1 MIYLDNSATT
11 PVSKDVMET
20 FIGVNE
26 NFWGNPSSLH
36 KFGAMAAQV
45 LIKSERQILDLL
57 NANNH
62 RVVFTSGATESNN
75 LTIKGV
81 AAGYRSRGRHIIT
94 TKIEH
99 PSVYEVC
106 KELEEEGFTLTYID
120 VTKTPDEIAH
130 EVERSITGETIL
142 VTLMHV
148 NSETGLILPIKEIG
162 EVVSKY
168 PKVNFHVDA
177 VQSIGKLPVDIDEM
191 NIDLLSV
198 SAHKI
203 HGVKGV
209 GALIAGRNLNLQ
221 PQIVGGGQMHGLRS
235 GTVNVAGAATLAK
248 SMRLLME
255 MQAEN
260 FKKIRLLFDYTV
272 KKLNR
277 INGVQINSCFENQT
291 PYIVNLHVQGM
302 KGETLV
308 HALEEYGV
316 YVSAKS
322 ACSSK
327 VAKAS
332 TVLLALG
339 FDEQVASESIRVSF
353 SHISTLEEVD
363 VFLDAL
369 GKIIERTVSSK

>member
-36 KFGAMAAQV
+36 KFGAMAEQV

-57 NANNH
+57 NAGDH

-75 LTIKGV
+75 LAIKGM
-81 AAGYRSRGRHIIT
+81 AAGYKSRGRHIIT

-106 KELEEEGFTLTYID
+106 KELEAEGFTLTYID
-120 VTKTPDEIAH
+120 VTKSPDEIAR
-130 EVERSITGETIL
+130 EVEKSITSETIL
-142 VTLMHV
+142 VTCMHV
-148 NSETGLILPIKEIG
+148 NSEMGLVLPVQEIG
-162 EVVSKY
+162 EVVSRY
-168 PKVNFHVDA
+168 PKVKFHVDA
-177 VQSIGKLPVDIDEM
+177 VQSMGKLAVDMDEM

-209 GALIAGRNLNLQ
+209 GALIADRNLNLQ

-235 GTVNVAGAATLAK
+235 GTVNVAGAAMLAK
-248 SMRLLME
+248 AMRLSIE
-255 MQAEN
+255 KQVEN
-260 FKKIRLLFDYTV
+260 SKKIQLLFDYTV
-272 KKLNR
+272 KKLNQFDA
-277 INGVQINSCFENQT
+277 VQLNSRFENQS
-291 PYIVNLHVQGM
+291 PYIVNLHIQGI

-308 HALEEYGV
+308 HALEEHDV

-327 VAKAS
+327 TAKAS

-339 FDEQVASESIRVSF
+339 FDEHVASESIRVSF
-353 SHISTLEEVD
+353 SHKSTLEEVD
-363 VFLDAL
+363 VFLEAL
-369 GKIIERTVSSK
+369 GKIIEKMA